1 MLRKMDIKLWVATGD
16 RKETVLQVSR
26 LANLYEQSKTDI
38 VDVEGLD
45 PEKIM
50 QTMKESL
57 SMYPLEGRELLVM
70 VEGKTLEI
78 VL

>member
-38 VDVEGLD
+38 VDVVGLD